1 MTIPSR
7 MGDAG
12 VAGMAP
18 KVKGGGT
25 PPGEHHDPGGGQHLP
40 RKFALVLGLTALFTL
55 VEVVGGMLAN
65 SLTLLAD
72 AGHMGTDVAALG
84 LALAGARMAQ
94 RRDGSA
100 QRFGNLRWEILAA
113 LLNGLALFV
122 IGAGITLAAIDRFF
136 SPRVVNASLFGGVA
150 LAGIVVNLVSLS
162 VLHGHRGHSL
172 NARGAYL
179 HILGDILGSVGA
191 LVAAIIIHFT
201 GWMRVDPVISVL
213 VSVIILRSAWRLV
226 RESSVILLDRA
237 PESVPAGDVEGS
249 LLGVGG
255 VSRVHDVHVWSITSG
270 LVAMSAHVVV
280 PDLVSH
286 PGVRHELEDAMSH
299 LGIRHVTIQLETGG
313 DCEAERCG
321 EEVPVSVG
329 HSHQH

>member
-1 MTIPSR
+1 
-7 MGDAG
+7 
-12 VAGMAP
+12 MAP
-18 KVKGGGT
+18 KVKGAGT
-25 PPGEHHDPGGGQHLP
+25 LPGEQSHRGQGHHLP

-84 LALAGARMAQ
+84 LALIGARIAR

-136 SPRVVNASLFGGVA
+136 NPRVVNASLFGGVA
-150 LAGIVVNLVSLS
+150 IAGIAVNLLSLS
-162 VLHGHRGHSL
+162 VLHGHREHNL
-172 NARGAYL
+172 NARGVYL
-179 HILGDILGSVGA
+179 HVLGDILGAVGA
-191 LVAAIIIHFT
+191 LVAAIIIHYT
-201 GWMRVDPVISVL
+201 GWVRVDPIVSVL

-237 PESVPAGDVEGS
+237 PEAVPAADVERQ
-249 LLGVGG
+249 LLQVGG
-255 VSRVHDVHVWSITSG
+255 VARAHDIHVWSVTSG

-280 PDLVSH
+280 PQLDAH
-286 PGVRHELEDAMSH
+286 PGVRHELEDAMSR
-299 LGIRHVTIQLETGG
+299 LGIRHVTIQLETEGE
-313 DCEAERCG
+313 CEAEQCG
-321 EEVPVSVG
+321 EEAGAGAAGG
-329 HSHQH
+329 HGHEH